1 MEVKKR
7 DGQVVDF
14 EREKINRAIFK
25 SFRSVDSVISDENL
39 DRISLNIE
47 KTIKERYPKDHVVT
61 VEEIQDLVELELIEN
76 NYYKEVKSYILY
88 RAKHNMDRK
97 VLTDFE
103 AFIDDEYTLSII
115 KDIND
120 EYDNGCNET
129 CTNWSIFLNSKNIFK
144 SRL

>member
-7 DGQVVDF
+7 DGKVVDF

-25 SFRSVDSVISDENL
+25 SFRSVDSLISDENL
-39 DRISLNIE
+39 DKISLNIE
-47 KTIKERYPKDHVVT
+47 NTIKERYPKDHIVT

-97 VLTDFE
+97 VITDFE
-103 AFIDDEYTLSII
+103 NFIDDEYTLSII
-115 KDIND
+115 KDINE
-120 EYDNGCNET
+120 EYDNQ
-129 CTNWSIFLNSKNIFK
+129 
-144 SRL
+144 R